1 MADPNVCKLS
11 ICKEIWNGEIKT
23 VNERINGIQ
32 ILQGSLAKELERRMY
47 EANNMKAAFGKELD
61 TVEKKVDRLE
71 ARYGFGITVVVI
83 GFTIFQ
89 IALQIVFRIWK

>member
-1 MADPNVCKLS
+1 MADPNTCKLS

-23 VNERINGIQ
+23 VNERINGTQ
-32 ILQGSLAKELERRMY
+32 ILQGSLAKELERRMH
-47 EANNMKAAFGKELD
+47 ESNNMKAEFGRELD
-61 TVEKKVDRLE
+61 AVEKKVDRLE

>member
-1 MADPNVCKLS
+1 MTDPNTCKLS

-23 VNERINGIQ
+23 VNERINGTQ
-32 ILQGSLAKELERRMY
+32 ILQGSLAKELERRMH
-47 EANNMKAAFGKELD
+47 ESNNMKAEFGRELD
-61 TVEKKVDRLE
+61 AVEKKVDRLE
-71 ARYGFGITVVVI
+71 ARYGFGIIVVVI

>member
-1 MADPNVCKLS
+1 MAEPVPCKLS
-11 ICKEIWNGEIKT
+11 ICKEIWSGEIKT

-32 ILQGSLAKELERRMY
+32 NLQGSLAKELERRMH
-47 EANNMKAAFGKELD
+47 ESNNMKAEFGRELD
-61 TVEKKVDRLE
+61 SVEKKVDRLE

-83 GFTIFQ
+83 GFTVFQ

>member
-1 MADPNVCKLS
+1 MTDPNTCKLS

-23 VNERINGIQ
+23 VNERINGTQ
-32 ILQGSLAKELERRMY
+32 ILQGSLAKELERRMH
-47 EANNMKAAFGKELD
+47 ESNNMKAEFGRELD
-61 TVEKKVDRLE
+61 AVEKKVDRLE